1 MVIRLIIIAFLAVM
15 LSACGGGGGDGSG
28 KIESLPPAINVQPK
42 PISVFST
49 QVAVFTVTATGEAP
63 LSFQWRKDGM
73 NIDGQTSSIYKIDN
87 ASLGDGGQY
96 SVVVSNNKG
105 EISSDNAELIVRE
118 AMPGISSQPE
128 DKTVNV
134 GQAATF
140 DVVAVGMPT
149 LLYQWRKN
157 GTAIVGA
164 TSSSYTTPV
173 AVASDNGAKYSVL
186 VSNGVGSTS
195 SNDALLAVIG
205 SFPGIS
211 TQPTS
216 QTVGI
221 GQSAVFSVIATGIP
235 APSYEWRKN
244 GVAISGATASSYTM
258 SAVKALDH
266 LANYSVK
273 VSNTSGEVISSNARL
288 TISGGLNAATTC
300 GFSNTSSASDP
311 LIGYAWHI
319 KNNNLY
325 FASNKPSASAG
336 VDLCMGG
343 LWASGTLGTGAK
355 VNVIDEGL
363 EIAHEDLSANV
374 IANASYNFL
383 NRTKNPTNT
392 ALDGDHGTSVA
403 GLISASRGNAKGGS
417 GVAPGSKLMG
427 YNVLLS
433 QSLTNYA
440 ISFGATAGYDATTAD
455 IFNFS
460 AGSSS
465 DTLSVPS
472 QSGDAIFAGLTSLRD
487 KKGGLFIKSAGN
499 GFQAMR
505 DTNGAIIG
513 NITYCNASG
522 VSCQNANQDI
532 NNTIYNAVVVAA
544 LGADGSKSSYSTTG
558 SAIWISGFGGEYG
571 YDSAVAGDGFIEA
584 AYKPALL
591 TTDQSACTAGYS
603 RSGKNKN
610 QLDKGDGTGTSNATC
625 NYTAGFNG
633 TSSAAPTV
641 SGVVA
646 LMLQANPELS
656 WRDVK
661 HILATTARRVNP
673 NSAPITISGYFPA
686 PAPALEAEQGWVLN
700 AGNYYYHNWYGFGLV
715 NAAAAV
721 AMAKAYTPGSL
732 GSYTSASADATSIS
746 PFAVPAVNIA
756 GLTKTFNLNGGPAT
770 VEQAEL
776 MLHVGT
782 GFVPLCH
789 QIELKSPGG
798 TKSILLNMDTAHTS
812 TSTSGVRFL
821 SNAFYGEPSAGFWT
835 LKVINSCSVA
845 DVGVQN
851 LSSTVAQK
859 LTIRGR

>member
-1 MVIRLIIIAFLAVM
+1 MGIRLVIVTFVVAI
-15 LSACGGGGGDGSG
+15 LSACGGGGGGGEGSG
-28 KIESLPPAINVQPK
+28 KTDSLSPSISVQPK

-49 QVAVFTVTATGEAP
+49 QAADFTVTAAGEAP

-73 NIDGQTSSIYKIDN
+73 NIVGQTSSSYKIDKT
-87 ASLGDGGQY
+87 AVGDGGKY
-96 SVVVSNNKG
+96 SVVVSNSKG
-105 EISSDNAELIVRE
+105 AVSSDDAELTVLE
-118 AMPGISSQPE
+118 ARPGFSSQPE
-128 DKTVNV
+128 DKTVNI
-134 GQAATF
+134 GQTATF
-140 DVVAVGMPT
+140 GVAAVGMPT

-157 GTAIVGA
+157 GV
-164 TSSSYTTPV
+164 
-173 AVASDNGAKYSVL
+173 D
-186 VSNGVGSTS
+186 
-195 SNDALLAVIG
+195 
-205 SFPGIS
+205 
-211 TQPTS
+211 
-216 QTVGI
+216 
-221 GQSAVFSVIATGIP
+221 
-235 APSYEWRKN
+235 
-244 GVAISGATASSYTM
+244 ISGATASSYTTPVTSFLDNGAKFSVSVSNDVGSTVSTDALLNVIATFPGISTQPLSQTVGVGQSATFGVVATGNPAPTYQWRRNGVAIGDANM
-258 SAVKALDH
+258 SSYTTPAASAIDH
-266 LANYSVK
+266 LANYSVV
-273 VSNTSGEVISSNARL
+273 VSNISGEVISSNARL
-288 TISGGLNAATTC
+288 IISGGLNAATTC

-343 LWASGTLGTGAK
+343 LWASGNLGNGVK

-363 EIAHEDLSANV
+363 EIVHEDLSANI
-374 IANASYNFL
+374 IANASQNFV
-383 NRTKNPTNT
+383 NGTKNPTNT

-403 GLISASRGNAKGGS
+403 GLISSSRGNTKGGS

-427 YNVLLS
+427 YNLLLS
-433 QSLTNYA
+433 QSSANYA
-440 ISFGATAGYDATTAD
+440 ISFGATAGYGATTAD

-465 DTLSVPS
+465 AALSSPFAADDV
-472 QSGDAIFAGLTSLRD
+472 IFNNLANLRNG
-487 KKGGLFIKSAGN
+487 KGGLFIKSAGN
-499 GFQAMR
+499 GFKGMGVAGEDR
-505 DTNGAIIG
+505 TF
-513 NITYCNASG
+513 CNASG
-522 VSCQNANQDI
+522 ISCQNANQDTD
-532 NNTIYNAVVVAA
+532 NTSQTALVVAA
-544 LGADGSKSSYSTTG
+544 LGADGAKSSYSTTG
-558 SAIWISGFGGEYG
+558 SSIWISGFGGEYG
-571 YDSAVAGDGFIEA
+571 YDSAVAGVGYIDA

-603 RSGKNKN
+603 RSGQNKN
-610 QLDKGDGTGTSNATC
+610 QLDKGDGTGTSNASC

-646 LMLQANPELS
+646 LMLEANPQLT

-732 GSYTSASADATSIS
+732 GSYTFASADATSIS

-756 GLTKTFNLNGGPAT
+756 GLSKTFNLNGGPAT

-789 QIELKSPGG
+789 QIELKSPSG

-821 SNAFYGEPSAGFWT
+821 SNAFYGEPSAGAWT
-835 LKVINSCSVA
+835 LKIINSCTVA
-845 DVGVQN
+845 DAGVQN